1 MADENQ
7 TDTKEK
13 RTVPAMTRSAR
24 GVADHAAAVLEMQWD
39 KERRA
44 FKDPVTVMMALF
56 TYTKLTAALLDE
68 AESRLAARA
77 TAVEVRLEK
86 LEQQFAAFESWRAD
100 AERQG
105 AEMAKGFEDLMA
117 GGDPMS
123 KLKEAIAAYHEP
135 AIAEAPPLPTEA
147 EPAAVVVPLKPEKAE
162 KRDSKR
168 EEKKGGAA

>member
-7 TDTKEK
+7 TDSKEK

-44 FKDPVTVMMALF
+44 FKDPVTAMMALF
-56 TYTKLTAALLDE
+56 TYAKLAAALLDE
-68 AESRLAARA
+68 AEARLAARA

-123 KLKEAIAAYHEP
+123 KLKEAIDAYHAP
-135 AIAEAPPLPTEA
+135 VSEAPAA
-147 EPAAVVVPLKPEKAE
+147 EVVPLKPEKTV
-162 KRDSKR
+162 KKI

>member
-44 FKDPVTVMMALF
+44 FKDPVTAMMALF
-56 TYTKLTAALLDE
+56 TYAKLTAALLDE

-86 LEQQFAAFESWRAD
+86 IEQQFAAFESWRAD

-105 AEMAKGFEDLMA
+105 AEMAKGFEELMT

-135 AIAEAPPLPTEA
+135 AIAEAPPLPVEA
-147 EPAAVVVPLKPEKAE
+147 EPAIVVPLKPEKTV
-162 KRDSKR
+162 KKI

>member
-68 AESRLAARA
+68 AEARLAARA

-105 AEMAKGFEDLMA
+105 AEMAKGFEELMA

-123 KLKEAIAAYHEP
+123 KLKEAIDAYHAP
-135 AIAEAPPLPTEA
+135 ALAEAPPLPVEA
-147 EPAAVVVPLKPEKAE
+147 EPAVVVPLKPEKAV
-162 KRDSKR
+162 KKI